1 MSIGR
6 RRRAGLALALA
17 VAAVI
22 GAVAAAPALGIFLT
36 DYQGTVKGDPTAMV
50 GFNVRKS
57 ANGVRR
63 VKAFFED
70 QVEYTCE
77 GGASGRAGPL
87 QMEDAAF
94 RVKHGEFS
102 GSSSFLTP
110 AGDPRLTVKG
120 KLRPHGVARGTLR
133 LTGHLDEAAPSARCD
148 TGKVEWRAE
157 KNVLP
162 PPPSP

>member
-1 MSIGR
+1 MSIGG
-6 RRRAGLALALA
+6 RRRAGLALAVAAVVGA
-17 VAAVI
+17 VAAV
-22 GAVAAAPALGIFLT
+22 PALGIFLT
-36 DYQGTVKGDPTAMV
+36 DYQGTVKGDPTAIV

-63 VKAFFED
+63 VKSFFED
-70 QVEYTCE
+70 QVQYTCV
-77 GGASGRAGPL
+77 GGASGRARPL

-94 RVKHGEFS
+94 RVRHRQFS

-120 KLRPHGVARGTLR
+120 KLRPHGAARGTLR

-148 TGKVEWRAE
+148 TGKVDWRAR
-157 KNVLP
+157 KDAVP